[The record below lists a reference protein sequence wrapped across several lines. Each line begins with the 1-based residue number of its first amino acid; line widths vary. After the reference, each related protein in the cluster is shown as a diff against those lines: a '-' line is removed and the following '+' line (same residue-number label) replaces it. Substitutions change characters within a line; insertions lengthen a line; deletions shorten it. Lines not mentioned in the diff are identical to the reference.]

1 MDEPL
6 PKFVIL
12 VPLNYNDG
20 REVPNEIILDFYEE
34 VFSLGGGITE
44 AGTVKG
50 AYRMKDGTK
59 QIDHSLE
66 IWIGIPE
73 EFVADLKQLVGRLGA
88 KLGQETMYFE
98 RTGSK
103 IEFIPPQT

>member
-12 VPLNYNDG
+12 IPLNYNDG
-20 REVPNEIILDFYEE
+20 REVSKEIILDFQEE
-34 VFSLGGGITE
+34 LFALGGAFTE

-50 AYRMKDGTK
+50 AYRMKNGTK

-66 IWIGIPE
+66 IWIGIRE
-73 EFVADLKQLVGRLGA
+73 EFVPDLKQLVGRLGA